1 LAVPKLILHLGLGGC
16 NPPPGWRNPPT
27 ILVHY
32 MLVVSCL
39 LAMMYLILWLP
50 EAVEISFQNFISSAK
65 EAGGSPGNVSNL
77 YFRFANLYLEFLG
90 IIYLPICMF

>member
-1 LAVPKLILHLGLGGC
+1 
-16 NPPPGWRNPPT
+16 
-27 ILVHY
+27 